1 MSQAERGFLKELR
14 QAGYSGV
21 RRSRISRGCQAIV
34 EQLLTCN
41 AVRWRPSG
49 RGRVL
54 QVIDEGALEAII
66 EQRYPLGLD
75 DPQPAHDRASA
86 VWGTGDAK
94 RAARGA
100 CEGIFMRST
109 RPGVVLRAAEDGSTI
124 PVTDLTRV
132 AGGAALL
139 LDDERTWQFA
149 GTVAVVENAEAF
161 WRHHRVL
168 DVDLAIYSAG
178 RMSSRRLL
186 AWLASDVMR
195 DCLYVHWGDYDPV
208 GAAEYLRLC
217 EACPG
222 RVHMHLP
229 GNLDALVA
237 RYGKRELL
245 VDQLDTLRHVRHFTA
260 DAVIAQLVDI
270 WDRRQRGLEQEL
282 LLRSGAG
289 LPHAPPIGG

>member
-1 MSQAERGFLKELR
+1 
-14 QAGYSGV
+14 
-21 RRSRISRGCQAIV
+21 
-34 EQLLTCN
+34 
-41 AVRWRPSG
+41 
-49 RGRVL
+49 
-54 QVIDEGALEAII
+54 
-66 EQRYPLGLD
+66 
-75 DPQPAHDRASA
+75 
-86 VWGTGDAK
+86 
-94 RAARGA
+94 
-100 CEGIFMRST
+100 MRST
-109 RPGVVLRAAEDGSTI
+109 RPGVVVRAAEDGSTV
-124 PVTDLTRV
+124 PVADLTRL

-168 DVDLAIYSAG
+168 NVDLAIYTAG

-186 AWLASDVMR
+186 AWLSSNVMSD
-195 DCLYVHWGDYDPV
+195 CSYLHWGDYDPV

-222 RVHMHLP
+222 RVQMHLP
-229 GNLDALVA
+229 NNLDALVA

-282 LLRSGAG
+282 LLRSEAG
-289 LPHAPPIGG
+289 LRQGC